1 VPERATVM
9 SRSEKSAEAV
19 VPGSGADEAGGGR
32 GRAERVGGPKAVSL
46 GRAVH
51 QKPGAP
57 GRNAVRRGEA
67 EPEAVRDEARTVRHE
82 TASPGRDGLLAQV
95 LAKANMEAAWKRV
108 KSNRGSAGVD
118 GLSIAETADYL
129 RAHWPRIRESLLEG
143 SYRPVPVRR
152 VQIPKPDGG
161 VRELGIPTVTDRL
174 IQQALLQVLQPR
186 IDPTFSEHSY
196 GFRPGRRAHDAVL
209 DAQRYVQDGYRVVV
223 DVDLEK
229 FFDRV
234 NHDILME
241 RLARRIDDKAVLRL
255 IRRYLVAG
263 IMDGGVVMARYEG
276 TPQGGPLSP
285 LLANVL
291 LDEVD
296 RELERRGHR
305 FVRYA
310 DDCNVYVR
318 SRRAGERVLA
328 GLTKLYDRLH
338 LKVNEAKTAVAP
350 ASRRKFLGYAFWYG
364 PGGQVKCRV
373 ADKALK
379 TFKQRIRQ
387 LTRRSG
393 GRNLSE
399 IAERLRAYMPG
410 WKAYFQLA
418 QTPNVFRGLDEWI
431 RHRLRAVQLKH
442 WRRGTTMYRELKAMG
457 ASDEDARKVAANSR
471 CWWRNSRLRL
481 NRAMPIAYFDRLGV
495 PRLS

>member
-1 VPERATVM
+1 M
-9 SRSEKSAEAV
+9 RSY
-19 VPGSGADEAGGGR
+19 
-32 GRAERVGGPKAVSL
+32 L
-46 GRAVH
+46 GR
-51 QKPGAP
+51 
-57 GRNAVRRGEA
+57 
-67 EPEAVRDEARTVRHE
+67 
-82 TASPGRDGLLAQV
+82 
-95 LAKANMEAAWKRV
+95 
-108 KSNRGSAGVD
+108 
-118 GLSIAETADYL
+118 
-129 RAHWPRIRESLLEG
+129 
-143 SYRPVPVRR
+143 
-152 VQIPKPDGG
+152 
-161 VRELGIPTVTDRL
+161 
-174 IQQALLQVLQPR
+174 
-186 IDPTFSEHSY
+186 
-196 GFRPGRRAHDAVL
+196 
-209 DAQRYVQDGYRVVV
+209 
-223 DVDLEK
+223 
-229 FFDRV
+229 
-234 NHDILME
+234 
-241 RLARRIDDKAVLRL
+241 
-255 IRRYLVAG
+255 
-263 IMDGGVVMARYEG
+263 
-276 TPQGGPLSP
+276 PLSP

-296 RELERRGHR
+296 RELEQRGHR

-328 GLTKLYDRLH
+328 GLIQLYERLH
-338 LKVNEAKTAVAP
+338 LKVNDAKTAVAP

-364 PGGQVKCRV
+364 PGGQVKCKV

-418 QTPNVFRGLDEWI
+418 QTPGVFRELDQWI

-471 CWWRNSRLRL
+471 CWWRNSRMRL

>member
-1 VPERATVM
+1 
-9 SRSEKSAEAV
+9 
-19 VPGSGADEAGGGR
+19 
-32 GRAERVGGPKAVSL
+32 
-46 GRAVH
+46 
-51 QKPGAP
+51 
-57 GRNAVRRGEA
+57 
-67 EPEAVRDEARTVRHE
+67 
-82 TASPGRDGLLAQV
+82 
-95 LAKANMEAAWKRV
+95 
-108 KSNRGSAGVD
+108 
-118 GLSIAETADYL
+118 
-129 RAHWPRIRESLLEG
+129 
-143 SYRPVPVRR
+143 VRR
-152 VQIPKPDGG
+152 VQIPKSDGG

-174 IQQALLQVLQPR
+174 IQQALLQVLQR
-186 IDPTFSEHSY
+186 KIDPTFSEHSY
-196 GFRPGRRAHDAVL
+196 GFRPGRRAHDAVRQ
-209 DAQRYVQDGYRVVV
+209 AQRYVQDGYRVVV

-234 NHDILME
+234 NHDVLME
-241 RLARRIDDKAVLRL
+241 RLSRRIDDKAVLRL

-263 IMDGGVVMARYEG
+263 IMDGGVVMERYEG

-318 SRRAGERVLA
+318 SRRAGERVLV
-328 GLTKLYDRLH
+328 GLRKLYDRLH
-338 LKVNEAKTAVAP
+338 LKVNEVKTAVAP
-350 ASRRKFLGYAFWYG
+350 ATGRKFLGYALWRSAG
-364 PGGQVKCRV
+364 DQIKCAV
-373 ADKALK
+373 ARKALE

-387 LTRRSG
+387 MTRRSG
-393 GRNLSE
+393 GRNLPE

-418 QTPNVFRGLDEWI
+418 QTPKVFRELDAWL

-457 ASDEDARKVAANSR
+457 ASETDARKVAANSR
-471 CWWRNSRLRL
+471 CWWRNSRMAL